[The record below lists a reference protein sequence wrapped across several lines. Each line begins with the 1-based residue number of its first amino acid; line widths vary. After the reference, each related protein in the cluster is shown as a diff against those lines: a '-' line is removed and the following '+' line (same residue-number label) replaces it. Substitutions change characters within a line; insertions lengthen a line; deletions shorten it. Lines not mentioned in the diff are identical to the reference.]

1 MGDTRLE
8 PLVLSD
14 AERRTLENWAKRRK
28 TAQGLA
34 LRARIVLA
42 CADGG
47 PNIAVAARLG
57 INRATVRKWRT
68 RFLAR
73 RLDGLGDEPRPGV
86 PRTISDAQVEEV
98 VVRTLE
104 EVPEGATHWSRREL
118 AKRVGISPSSVHR
131 IWRAFGLQPW
141 RAEDFKISPDPLL
154 IDKIRD
160 VVGLYLAP
168 PANAAVFAVD
178 EKPQIQALERTSPVL
193 PMLPGVPERRSHD
206 YVRHGTI
213 DLFAAL
219 NTATGKVIGKLSAQH
234 RAVDFRDFLDEIDR
248 QTAPGL
254 AIHVICDNLSAHK
267 APVVH
272 KWLLAHPR
280 VQLHFT
286 PTYSS
291 WISQVER
298 WFAELQRR
306 CPSSPPHWRTGSRP
320 GTAMPGPSS
329 GPRPPTRSSTASAAT
344 AHASPNRDTSCRR
357 YGRGGGDRC
366 SAGYLAR
373 RIVMDLRSMR
383 AGCLRWRPVA
393 GQFVQPP
400 GVVARIELPMLLHGP
415 VKVVADHGCDHVHD
429 VVPVVAEGGE
439 PLHRLPCPGRVIGQQ
454 LARDNLVH
462 RDVQPRAERL
472 TVDDHLFIAA
482 ERVFEF
488 CVLRLDQEREFV
500 LVCRIQ

>member
-1 MGDTRLE
+1 MGDSRLE
-8 PLVLSD
+8 PLVLSQD
-14 AERRTLENWAKRRK
+14 ERRALESWVRRRS

-57 INRATVRKWRT
+57 VNRKTVTRWRS
-68 RFLAR
+68 RFLR
-73 RLDGLGDEPRPGV
+73 ERLDGLTDDPRPGV
-86 PRTISDAQVEEV
+86 PRAITDAQVEEV

-118 AKRVGISPSSVHR
+118 ARQVGISPSSVHR
-131 IWRAFGLQPW
+131 IWRSFGLQPW
-141 RAEDFKISPDPLL
+141 RTEDFKISPDPLL

-168 PANAAVFAVD
+168 PANAAVFSVD
-178 EKPQIQALERTSPVL
+178 EKPQIQALQRTAPVL
-193 PMLPGVPERRSHD
+193 PMIPGVPERRSHD
-206 YVRHGTI
+206 YLRHGTI

-248 QTAPGL
+248 QTEPGL

-272 KWLLAHPR
+272 RWLLAHPR

-306 CPSSPPHWRTGSRP
+306 CLDRGEFCSLDELSTALEEWIKLWNEHARP
-320 GTAMPGPSS
+320 FTWTKTADQIIDRICRYCDRIS
-329 GPRPPTRSSTASAAT
+329 GP
-344 AHASPNRDTSCRR
+344 AH
-357 YGRGGGDRC
+357 
-366 SAGYLAR
+366 
-373 RIVMDLRSMR
+373 
-383 AGCLRWRPVA
+383 
-393 GQFVQPP
+393 
-400 GVVARIELPMLLHGP
+400 
-415 VKVVADHGCDHVHD
+415 
-429 VVPVVAEGGE
+429 
-439 PLHRLPCPGRVIGQQ
+439 
-454 LARDNLVH
+454 
-462 RDVQPRAERL
+462 
-472 TVDDHLFIAA
+472 
-482 ERVFEF
+482 
-488 CVLRLDQEREFV
+488 
-500 LVCRIQ
+500 

>member
-1 MGDTRLE
+1 M
-8 PLVLSD
+8 LSE

-47 PNIAVAARLG
+47 SNIAVAARLRV
-57 INRATVRKWRT
+57 NRGTVSKWRT
-68 RFLAR
+68 RFLAK

-86 PRTISDAQVEEV
+86 PRTITDAQVEEV

-104 EVPEGATHWSRREL
+104 ETPEGATHWSKREL
-118 AKRVGISPSSVHR
+118 ARRVGISPTSVHR

-141 RAEDFKISPDPLL
+141 RTEDFKISPDPLL
-154 IDKIRD
+154 IDKVRD

-178 EKPQIQALERTSPVL
+178 EKPQIQALERTAPVL
-193 PMLPGVPERRSHD
+193 PMIPGTPERRSFD

-219 NTATGKVIGKLSAQH
+219 NTATGKVIGQLSAQH
-234 RAVDFRDFLDEIDR
+234 RAVDFRDFLDQLDR
-248 QTAPGL
+248 QTDPGL

-306 CPSSPPHWRTGSRP
+306 CLDRGVFCSLDELTTALEDWIKIWNASARP
-320 GTAMPGPSS
+320 FKWTKTADQIIDRICRYCARIS
-329 GPRPPTRSSTASAAT
+329 GPG
-344 AHASPNRDTSCRR
+344 H
-357 YGRGGGDRC
+357 
-366 SAGYLAR
+366 
-373 RIVMDLRSMR
+373 
-383 AGCLRWRPVA
+383 
-393 GQFVQPP
+393 
-400 GVVARIELPMLLHGP
+400 
-415 VKVVADHGCDHVHD
+415 
-429 VVPVVAEGGE
+429 
-439 PLHRLPCPGRVIGQQ
+439 
-454 LARDNLVH
+454 
-462 RDVQPRAERL
+462 
-472 TVDDHLFIAA
+472 
-482 ERVFEF
+482 
-488 CVLRLDQEREFV
+488 
-500 LVCRIQ
+500 